1 MIEYY
6 VMICYGY
13 IQITSRP
20 QRIIPAIIA
29 KLEEKDV
36 IGRRIEMKDTINKK
50 FNFLGIIKYIFL
62 KKGTLQNIT
71 CNIAYFNGIYVSVRF
86 LTIPYFDEIS

>member
-50 FNFLGIIKYIFL
+50 FNFFR
-62 KKGTLQNIT
+62 N
-71 CNIAYFNGIYVSVRF
+71 N
-86 LTIPYFDEIS
+86 